1 MKGVMYKWIE
11 KDMGELN
18 RALVPNPFCC
28 VSYYVAFILCKTTGQ
43 ALHAVTGVRGAQNL
57 MRSLTVACLKAAEG

>member
-18 RALVPNPFCC
+18 RALVPN
-28 VSYYVAFILCKTTGQ
+28 SL
-43 ALHAVTGVRGAQNL
+43 VTSSVLLFR
-57 MRSLTVACLKAAEG
+57 

>member
-18 RALVPNPFCC
+18 RALVH
-28 VSYYVAFILCKTTGQ
+28 L
-43 ALHAVTGVRGAQNL
+43 
-57 MRSLTVACLKAAEG
+57 SLPQSFSLDGTDGDEAGHFVIIVLYCLPV